1 MLELNPEA
9 LIETNENN
17 EALFQ
22 FMEKLIFDVLAMT
35 SENKNLIDI
44 TKLYIRML
52 QLNNNQTMRLIDKK
66 FLMKEAEAKD
76 EKEFFETLLSHM
88 DRDVREMSAQL
99 LLHCVNR
106 CFETQNLE
114 VRD

>member
-66 FLMKEAEAKD
+66 ILMKEAEAKD
-76 EKEFFETLLSHM
+76 
-88 DRDVREMSAQL
+88 
-99 LLHCVNR
+99 
-106 CFETQNLE
+106 
-114 VRD
+114 